1 VVALQGRAL
10 SALPLLRVEGLV
22 KRYGSIVAL
31 AGLDLDVEPGEIFV
45 LLGGSGSGKTTL
57 LRCIA
62 GFERPDIGRILLDGR
77 DLASLPPHRRPV
89 NTMFQSYA
97 LFPHMNVAR
106 NIGFGLRHDRL
117 SRRERAA
124 RVLEMLDLVQ
134 LADYGPR
141 WPAQLSGGQKQR
153 VALGRALA
161 RRPRLLLLDEPLSA
175 LDRGLREQ
183 TRAELVGVQ
192 RRLGT
197 SFILVT
203 HDQEEAMTMGTRIG
217 VMREGRLAQIGTP
230 AEIYEAPANRFVAE
244 FLGAANVLPAVVRR
258 SEPGGSLLDVAGL
271 GLVQASRPA
280 PPGAGESIFL
290 AIRPERIALGSAAP
304 PNAFCAP
311 IAETAYR
318 GDALSCT
325 LRLPDGAALRVT
337 RPLSGGAP
345 TALPAA
351 GEVASVSFAPDACI
365 LLTE

>member
-1 VVALQGRAL
+1 MVALQGGTL
-10 SALPLLRVEGLV
+10 SALPLLRVEGLA
-22 KRYGSIVAL
+22 KRYGGIVAL
-31 AGLDLDVEPGEIFV
+31 AGVDVDVNAGEIFV

-62 GFERPDIGRILLDGR
+62 GFVRPDAGLILLDGQ
-77 DLASLPPHRRPV
+77 DLGPLPPHRRPV

-117 SRRERAA
+117 SRHERAT
-124 RVLEMLDLVQ
+124 RVREMLDLVQ
-134 LADYGPR
+134 LAEYGPR
-141 WPAQLSGGQKQR
+141 RPAQLSGGQKQR
-153 VALGRALA
+153 VALARALA

-175 LDRGLREQ
+175 LDRSLREQ

-217 VMREGRLAQIGTP
+217 VMREGRLAQVGTP
-230 AEIYEAPANRFVAE
+230 AAVYEAPASRFVAE

-258 SEPGGSLLDVAGL
+258 SEAGGSLLEVAGL

-280 PPGAGESIFL
+280 PRGVGESVFL
-290 AIRPERIALGSAAP
+290 AVRPERIALGSVEP
-304 PNAFCAP
+304 PNAFRAP
-311 IAETAYR
+311 IVETAYR

-325 LRLPDGAALRVT
+325 LRLPDGGALRVT

-345 TALPAA
+345 TALPAP
-351 GEVASVSFAPDACI
+351 GEVASLSFAPDACI
-365 LLTE
+365 VLTE

>member
-1 VVALQGRAL
+1 MGALQGRAL

-22 KRYGSIVAL
+22 KRYGGITAL

-62 GFERPDIGRILLDGR
+62 GFVRPDAGRILLDGQ
-77 DLASLPPHRRPV
+77 DLARLPPHRRPV

-106 NIGFGLRHDRL
+106 NVGFGLRHERL
-117 SRRERAA
+117 SREERAM
-124 RVLEMLDLVQ
+124 RVREMLDLVQ
-134 LADYGPR
+134 LAEYGPR
-141 WPAQLSGGQKQR
+141 WPGQLSGGQKQR
-153 VALGRALA
+153 VALARALA

-197 SFILVT
+197 SFIIVT
-203 HDQEEAMTMGTRIG
+203 HDQEEAMSMGSRVG
-217 VMREGRLAQIGTP
+217 VMHDGKLAQVGTP
-230 AEIYEAPANRFVAE
+230 AEVYERPASRFVAE
-244 FLGAANVLPAVVRR
+244 FLGAANVLRAVVRR
-258 SEPGGSLLDVAGL
+258 SEHSGSLLEVAGL
-271 GLVQASRPA
+271 GHVQASRPA
-280 PPGAGESIFL
+280 PRGVGEQVFL
-290 AIRPERIALGSAAP
+290 AIRPERIALRCTAP
-304 PNAFCAP
+304 PNAFSAP
-311 IAETAYR
+311 IAETVYR

-325 LRLPDGAALRVT
+325 LRLPDGTALRVT
-337 RPLSGGAP
+337 RPLSGGVPA
-345 TALPAA
+345 ALPRA

>member
-1 VVALQGRAL
+1 MGALQGRAL
-10 SALPLLRVEGLV
+10 SALPLLRVEGLI
-22 KRYGSIVAL
+22 KRYGGIAAL

-62 GFERPDIGRILLDGR
+62 GFVHPDAGRVLLDGQ
-77 DLASLPPHRRPV
+77 DLGPLPPHRRPV

-106 NIGFGLRHDRL
+106 NVGFGLRHDRL
-117 SRRERAA
+117 SRQQRAT
-124 RVLEMLDLVQ
+124 RVREMLDLVQ
-134 LADYGPR
+134 LGEFGPR
-141 WPAQLSGGQKQR
+141 WPGQLSGGQMQR
-153 VALGRALA
+153 VALARALA

-183 TRAELVGVQ
+183 TRTELVGVQ

-217 VMREGRLAQIGTP
+217 VMHEGRLAQTGTP
-230 AEIYEAPANRFVAE
+230 AEIYENPANRFVAD
-244 FLGAANVLPAVVRR
+244 FLGAANVLQAMVRR
-258 SEPGGSLLDVAGL
+258 SDAGGSLLEIAGL

-280 PPGAGESIFL
+280 PRGVGESIFL
-290 AIRPERIALGSAAP
+290 AVRPERVALGSVAP

-351 GEVASVSFAPDACI
+351 GEVVSVSFAPDACI